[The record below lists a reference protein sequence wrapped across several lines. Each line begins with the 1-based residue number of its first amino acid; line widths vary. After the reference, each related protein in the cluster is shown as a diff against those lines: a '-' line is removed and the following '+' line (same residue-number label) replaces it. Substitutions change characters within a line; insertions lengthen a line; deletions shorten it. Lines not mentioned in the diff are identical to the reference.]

1 MVRTSFQCG
10 RRYSHIVLPDFGADS
25 GGAQT
30 AVSDLP
36 NSTNSPL
43 FMLVTDVAGFDQIR
57 PGIPKG
63 LNPL

>member
-1 MVRTSFQCG
+1 MTLIINNKEVEQ
-10 RRYSHIVLPDFGADS
+10 VLTMEDIR
-25 GGAQT
+25 AQT

-57 PGIPKG
+57 PGSQRG
-63 LNPL
+63 

>member
-1 MVRTSFQCG
+1 MTLIINNKEVKQ
-10 RRYSHIVLPDFGADS
+10 VLTMEDIR
-25 GGAQT
+25 AQT

-36 NSTNSPL
+36 NFTNSPL

-63 LNPL
+63 LNPLSS